1 MIFLLPFA
9 TLVILGGFATASS
22 NVSYH
27 NPILPGFHPDP
38 SCVLVPEWNNT
49 FFCATSSF
57 NAVPGVPVFASKD
70 LQNFRQIGSSVNLR
84 YLSCTHTR

>member
-1 MIFLLPFA
+1 MLILLVCFYTSA
-9 TLVILGGFATASS
+9 VHAIAEAVSS
-22 NVSYH
+22 QWH

-38 SCVLVPEWNNT
+38 SCTRVPEWNNT

-70 LQNFRQIGSSVNLR
+70 LQNFKQIGQ
-84 YLSCTHTR
+84 